1 MKLLFF
7 SFFIAREMRFPHQIA
22 LSNGYIYG
30 SAMYE
35 TNFLYW
41 VSVTLLAKGIRP
53 VIHYFAPL
61 SWFNSFHTSHWSD
74 HLYPSLLQAT
84 IWLVPP
90 FPSMNF
96 FYQSYLGMKKEDTTS
111 CLPERRDWSEQLFRV
126 VRWNWRKN
134 KFWCAELWSDWTQQ
148 ILTCSLFVSVMLTAR
163 RWSPSLMEPS
173 WLLGDV

>member
-1 MKLLFF
+1 MGTFMDRPCTRLIFCIEFLSLFWQKESDL
-7 SFFIAREMRFPHQIA
+7 SFIISPHFHGLTA
-22 LSNGYIYG
+22 S
-30 SAMYE
+30 
-35 TNFLYW
+35 
-41 VSVTLLAKGIRP
+41 
-53 VIHYFAPL
+53 IH
-61 SWFNSFHTSHWSD
+61 HIGHWSD

-96 FYQSYLGMKKEDTTS
+96 FYQSYLGMKKEDTKS
-111 CLPERRDWSEQLFRV
+111 CLPEIRDWSEQLFRV

-163 RWSPSLMEPS
+163 RWSPSLKEPS
-173 WLLGDV
+173 WLLGDA